1 MTLKYRH
8 IASLLDTSRKSWSKY
23 FSYGGLGIGILLL
36 LLCLQMFLNIQK
48 LIESDSPRKNGYDFI
63 SITKTV
69 TNETMGM
76 REKNLFNS
84 TEIAEIKQ
92 QPFVTDA
99 APLLANQFHVQ
110 ASAANIIPF
119 STDLFLEALDKE
131 FLDTV
136 PPNFTWQ
143 EGQPTVPLILSQDFL
158 ELYNVFAPGQDYPQI
173 SKETMG
179 AVQIIITCYGPN
191 GAQDFRASVVALTSR
206 VNSLLAPKEFLTWAN
221 KHFAGKDT
229 ALATRV
235 FLKLQDANS
244 PEFLRFLD
252 QKNYQV
258 NKDKIRFGR
267 LKSQL
272 QMIVTGLGVVGL
284 LVVVLALMLFSF
296 YLQLII
302 AKSKDNLQLLLLLG
316 YQPQWLSSVV
326 SRRWIPVYV
335 TIVLVALVLASV
347 VQWIFYVNTVKM
359 ESSMDP
365 YLHWSVWALS
375 AALIVLTVYSN
386 YKIIRKQLYKLS

>member
-23 FSYGGLGIGILLL
+23 LSYGGLGIGILLL
-36 LLCLQMFLNIQK
+36 LLCLQTFLNIQK
-48 LIESDSPRKNGYDFI
+48 LIGSDSPRKEGYDFI

-69 TNETMGM
+69 TNETMGQ

-84 TEIAEIKQ
+84 KEIEEIKQ
-92 QPFVTDA
+92 QPFVAGA

-119 STDLFLEALDKE
+119 STDLFVEALDNE

-136 PPNFTWQ
+136 PPNFSWH
-143 EGQPTVPLILSQDFL
+143 EGQATLPLILSQDFL
-158 ELYNVFAPGQDYPQI
+158 EIYNVFAPGQDYPQI
-173 SKETMG
+173 SEETMG
-179 AVQIIITCYGPN
+179 LVQIIITCYGPN
-191 GAQDFRASVVALTSR
+191 GSQDFRASVVALTSR
-206 VNSLLAPKEFLTWAN
+206 VNSLLVPHEFLTWAN
-221 KHFAGKDT
+221 KRFAGKDT

-235 FLKLQDANS
+235 FLKLKDANS
-244 PEFLRFLD
+244 PDFLHFLD

-267 LKSQL
+267 IKSQL
-272 QMIVTGLGVVGL
+272 QMIVSGLGVVGL

-316 YQPQWLSSVV
+316 YEPGWLSRVV
-326 SRRWIPVYV
+326 SRRWIPVYAM
-335 TIVLVALVLASV
+335 IVIVALVLASV
-347 VQWIFYVNTVKM
+347 LQYIVYVNTVKM
-359 ESSMDP
+359 EPSMSP
-365 YLHWSVWALS
+365 FLHWSVWALS
-375 AALIVLTVYSN
+375 AALIFLTVYSN